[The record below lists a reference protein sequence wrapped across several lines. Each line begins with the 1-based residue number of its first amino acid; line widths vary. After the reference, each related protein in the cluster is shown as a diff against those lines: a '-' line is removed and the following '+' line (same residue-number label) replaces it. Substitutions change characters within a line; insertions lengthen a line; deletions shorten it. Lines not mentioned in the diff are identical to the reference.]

1 VSTII
6 PSAREVEFRES
17 ATRVFEHVKHDERPW
32 RLEALMRCAYLL
44 GQMDGAA
51 KARDVLD
58 DANAAIRIAA
68 RP

>member
-1 VSTII
+1 
-6 PSAREVEFRES
+6 
-17 ATRVFEHVKHDERPW
+17 
-32 RLEALMRCAYLL
+32 MRCAYLL